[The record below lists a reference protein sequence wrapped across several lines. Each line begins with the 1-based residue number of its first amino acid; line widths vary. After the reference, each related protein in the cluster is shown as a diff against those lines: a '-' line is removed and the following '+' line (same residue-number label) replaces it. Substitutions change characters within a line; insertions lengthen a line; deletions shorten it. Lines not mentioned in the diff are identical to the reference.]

1 MFRGAF
7 TARVD
12 DKGRLKLPA
21 LVKQRLEEKYGA
33 DSPYFVTSL
42 TGDFVLIY
50 ALSDW
55 ERIED
60 TLSQASQFDKLKR
73 KFLFQ
78 ANHFGAE
85 ASVDEQGRLLIPGKL
100 REQAGMKGE
109 VMLTWQLNH
118 IEVLSQARYGV
129 EQEQNRLEEEDLEN
143 LGKLGI

>member
-1 MFRGAF
+1 MFRGTF

-33 DSPYFVTSL
+33 DSTYFVTSL

-50 ALSDW
+50 ALNEW
-55 ERIED
+55 EKIED
-60 TLSQASQFDKLKR
+60 TLPQTTQFVKLKR

-85 ASVDEQGRLLIPGKL
+85 AGVDEQGRLLIPGKL

-109 VMLTWQLNH
+109 VMLTWQSNH
-118 IEVLSQARYGV
+118 IEVLSQSLYEV
-129 EQEQNRLEEEDLEN
+129 EQERNRLAEEDLEN